1 MIWAQEHK
9 SFATPSGRKVLM
21 MYPSLFLM
29 VSVEQTKIQTDR
41 RTIIVLFFYIKQYLR
56 TKVAYSFGISL
67 LSRNGIEKHKVE
79 RCLKQKIKVFVD
91 DHHTATYA
99 CYIIILNESVW
110 FSHRCI
116 FVDRTLSS
124 ARCSWYWKSFLI
136 FGVKIH
142 TTVGF
147 GLHSLRVFTKIIRLV
162 SLSSVSLTIWLW
174 KLRLLVLLLNMLL
187 QPIKINRKS
196 CTW

>member
-1 MIWAQEHK
+1 
-9 SFATPSGRKVLM
+9 
-21 MYPSLFLM
+21 M

-41 RTIIVLFFYIKQYLR
+41 RTITVLVFYIKHYLR

-116 FVDRTLSS
+116 FVDRTLSRRV
-124 ARCSWYWKSFLI
+124 ALD
-136 FGVKIH
+136 
-142 TTVGF
+142 TEN
-147 GLHSLRVFTKIIRLV
+147 HS
-162 SLSSVSLTIWLW
+162 
-174 KLRLLVLLLNMLL
+174 
-187 QPIKINRKS
+187 
-196 CTW
+196 